1 MQATGYPDLL
11 SYTRQNRATVQIRE
25 RLDVAALEAV
35 TGLQSDLTKAT
46 NGDVGRAHLLG
57 KALNDV
63 DHGLQLNA
71 LASVRLTLMSDAVSG
86 AREAIN
92 GLGPRGTIAV
102 ATGNELN
109 LRLLS
114 EEAAG
119 TLDSVMSAFSG
130 TQGPRNLFS
139 GSKTDT
145 PAFSGSDAL
154 MADVKDILKNSL
166 SASDAN
172 TKLDTY
178 FNDPAGGFA
187 TNIYQGSTNPAP
199 DLPIGN
205 GKSVTLDLKGNDP
218 SVVETLRGLAVM
230 ANAYSFGGVSDEAE
244 FNGLYSQASASVGNG
259 TTGLVTLEGTLGLNS
274 ETLNKA
280 ESRFNSEKSTL
291 TNAYNDMF
299 GRDQFEAAAELQ
311 SLQVQLEAS
320 YTLTSRLSSLT
331 LTNFLR

>member
-1 MQATGYPDLL
+1 MQTNGYPDLL

-46 NGDVGRAHLLG
+46 NGEVGRAHLLG

-63 DHGLQLNA
+63 DQGLQINS
-71 LASVRLTLMSDAVSG
+71 LAKVRLSLMGDAVSG

-92 GLGPRGTIAV
+92 GLGPRGSIAV
-102 ATGNELN
+102 AVGNELN
-109 LRLLS
+109 LRLIS
-114 EEAAG
+114 DEAAG
-119 TLDSVMSAFSG
+119 SLDSVMSAFSG

-145 PAFSGSDAL
+145 PAFSGSDVL
-154 MADVKDILKNSL
+154 MADVKDILQNST
-166 SASDAN
+166 SAADAN
-172 TKLDTY
+172 TKLDAY

-187 TNIYQGSTNPAP
+187 TKIYQGSTNPAP

-218 SVVETLRGLAVM
+218 SVKEAIRGLAVM
-230 ANAYSFGGVSDEAE
+230 ANAYSFGGAGDQQE
-244 FNGLYSQASASVGNG
+244 FNALYNSASSSVGNG
-259 TTGLVTLEGTLGLNS
+259 TTGLVTLEGTIGLNS
-274 ETLNKA
+274 ATLGQA